1 LITLVLLLVRRRRD
15 ATKAMTTASLLGA
28 IGVVPLDSGLVGGFS
43 RAVERLGPPLLVW

>member
-1 LITLVLLLVRRRRD
+1 MVRRRD

-28 IGVVPLDSGLVGGFS
+28 IGVVPMDSGGRMKPGSDGGFS